1 MSIQR
6 TSRLTRISTLTLA
19 LWLAGCQSLP
29 PAPDDGALQRE
40 AMAGTEK
47 PVPAP
52 LNTRNVPTD
61 QNATPKPQVTEGTG
75 QFVRATGLAQPRK
88 AASGDGAVTFNFE
101 NQPVQAVVKAILGD
115 LLKQNYTI
123 VPGVQGNV
131 SFSTSEPVDS
141 SQAIPILETLLS
153 WTSNALVM
161 RDGQYVVMPAK
172 DAVAGNLVPS
182 LNAVAPQGGL
192 QARLFP
198 LRYISATEMQKLLKP
213 FARTESVLLADPS
226 RNLIVLS
233 GTPSELDNYQ
243 RTIHTFD
250 VDWLR
255 GMSVGVFSLQHATVN
270 ELGPQLDQM
279 FGPKG
284 DTPLAG
290 MVRFLPIERTNA
302 IVVISSQP
310 QYLQEVGGWITK
322 IDRGGGNQPELFV
335 YDVRNIKASDLAQYL
350 AQIYANGG
358 GNGGN
363 AGKVGP
369 GLNGS
374 TLTSN
379 ENGNGN
385 VSGMGSTAGSFGS
398 SPSVNG
404 VGGGFGSAGG
414 FGNSGTGSTTGGIG
428 GTGANGTSGGFGGS
442 GMSGGAAGGM
452 SSSFGNN
459 NASGNGNTG
468 QQYVSEDGS
477 IRISSVDS
485 NNQLMVRARPSQW
498 TEIQQAIQRLDNV
511 PLQVQIEMRILEVD
525 LTGQLEFGVQ
535 WYLQGLA
542 GSTPTTDSSGNINGA
557 TNIPPGMH
565 RQISLGSGGN
575 QYEGEPFFYSFLSS
589 NRKFQVAVRALE
601 TNGNTKTLSAPS
613 LVVLN
618 NQVAHI
624 AVGDQVPINQTSI
637 VTGLNT
643 SGSTATSVSYIPTG
657 VILDVQPRVNPGGL
671 VYLNVQQQVSNTTGS
686 ANSQGN
692 YTIQQRAVGTQIAV
706 QSGQTV
712 LLGGLIQ
719 QNENNNDTGIPGLNR
734 IPVLGR
740 LFGTTSH
747 NRNRTELIVLITPR
761 VITSSEEAKQ
771 VTDEYQ
777 RKFESLAPLR
787 AANGAA
793 GGGAGNGGSTSHP

>member
-6 TSRLTRISTLTLA
+6 TPRLTRISTLTLA
-19 LWLAGCQSLP
+19 LWLAGCQTLP
-29 PAPDDGALQRE
+29 QAQDDGALQRE

-47 PVPAP
+47 SVPAP
-52 LNTRNVPTD
+52 LPLNTHNGAVD
-61 QNATPKPQVTEGTG
+61 QNATQKPQLTEGSG
-75 QFVRATGLAQPRK
+75 QFVRTTGLAQPRK

-141 SQAIPILETLLS
+141 TQAIPILETLLS
-153 WTSNALVM
+153 WTNNALVM

-172 DAVAGNLVPS
+172 DAAAGNLVPS

-192 QARLFP
+192 QARLYP
-198 LRYISATEMQKLLKP
+198 LRFISATEMQKLIKP
-213 FARTESVLLADPS
+213 FARTDAVLLADPS

-255 GMSVGVFSLQHATVN
+255 GMSVGVFSLQHANVS

-310 QYLQEVGGWITK
+310 TYLQEVGDWITK
-322 IDRGGGNQPELFV
+322 IDRGGGNEPELFV
-335 YDVRNIKASDLAQYL
+335 YDVRNLKASDLAQYL
-350 AQIYANGG
+350 GQIYTRGNGG
-358 GNGGN
+358 GGD

-369 GLNGS
+369 GLAGS
-374 TLTSN
+374 TLGTGDN
-379 ENGNGN
+379 ANGNA
-385 VSGMGSTAGSFGS
+385 SGMGSTAGSFGS

-404 VGGGFGSAGG
+404 VGGGFGNAGG
-414 FGNSGTGSTTGGIG
+414 FSGTGTTGTTGTTGGF
-428 GTGANGTSGGFGGS
+428 GTTGTGTSGSFGSTGGS
-442 GMSGGAAGGM
+442 AAGGM
-452 SSSFGNN
+452 SSFGNS
-459 NASGNGNTG
+459 NASGNNGSAG
-468 QQYVSEDGS
+468 QQFVSEDGS

-485 NNQLMVRARPSQW
+485 NNQLLVRARPSQW
-498 TEIQQAIQRLDNV
+498 KEIEQAIKRLDNV

-525 LTGQLEFGVQ
+525 LSGELQFGVQ

-542 GSTPTTDSSGNINGA
+542 NSTPNGSGGVTPGYPGA
-557 TNIPPGMH
+557 H
-565 RQISLGSGGN
+565 RQIALGNGGN
-575 QYEGEPFFYSFLSS
+575 QYNTADSLFYSFLSS
-589 NRKFQVAVRALE
+589 NGKFQVAIQALE
-601 TNGNTKTLSAPS
+601 TSSNSKTLSAPS
-613 LVVLN
+613 MVVLN

-624 AVGDQVPINQTSI
+624 QVGDQIPINQTSI

-643 SGSTATSVSYIPTG
+643 TGSTATSVSYIPTG

-671 VYLNVQQQVSNTTGS
+671 VYLNVQQQVSSIVPNST
-686 ANSQGN
+686 NSQGN
-692 YTIQQRAVGTQIAV
+692 STIQQRAVGTQIAV

-719 QNENNNDTGIPGLNR
+719 QNESVTDNGIPGLNR
-734 IPVLGR
+734 IPWVGR
-740 LFGTTSH
+740 LFGTTDH

-771 VTDEYQ
+771 ITDEYQ

-787 AANGAA
+787 TTGTAGAA
-793 GGGAGNGGSTSHP
+793 GTGATSTTAHP

>member
-6 TSRLTRISTLTLA
+6 TPRLTRISTLTLA
-19 LWLAGCQSLP
+19 LWLAGCQTLP
-29 PAPDDGALQRE
+29 PPKSDDGALQRE

-47 PVPAP
+47 PVPAQLP
-52 LNTRNVPTD
+52 LNTKNGAVDPNV
-61 QNATPKPQVTEGTG
+61 TPKPQLSEGSG
-75 QFVRATGLAQPRK
+75 QFVRTTGLAQPRK

-141 SQAIPILETLLS
+141 TQAIPILETLLS
-153 WTSNALVM
+153 WTNNALVM

-172 DAVAGNLVPS
+172 DAAAGNLVPS

-192 QARLFP
+192 QARLYP
-198 LRYISATEMQKLLKP
+198 LRFISATEMQKLIKP
-213 FARTESVLLADPS
+213 FARTDSVLLADPS

-255 GMSVGVFSLQHATVN
+255 GMSVGVFSLQHANVG

-310 QYLQEVGGWITK
+310 TYLQEVGDWITK
-322 IDRGGGNQPELFV
+322 IDRGGGNEPELFV
-335 YDVRNIKASDLAQYL
+335 YDVRNLKASDLAQYL
-350 AQIYANGG
+350 GQIYTRGNGG
-358 GNGGN
+358 GGD

-369 GLNGS
+369 GLTGS
-374 TLTSN
+374 TLGSGDN
-379 ENGNGN
+379 AMGNA
-385 VSGMGSTAGSFGS
+385 SGIGSTAGSFGS
-398 SPSVNG
+398 STTGG
-404 VGGGFGSAGG
+404 VQGTGGGFGSAGG
-414 FGNSGTGSTTGGIG
+414 FGGTGATGTTGGF
-428 GTGANGTSGGFGGS
+428 GTTGTGTSGGFGSTGGS
-442 GMSGGAAGGM
+442 AAGGM
-452 SSSFGNN
+452 SSFGNS
-459 NASGNGNTG
+459 ASNSNNGNTG
-468 QQYVSEDGS
+468 QQFVSEDGS

-485 NNQLMVRARPSQW
+485 NNQLLVRARPSQW
-498 TEIQQAIQRLDNV
+498 KEIEQAIKRLDNV

-525 LTGQLEFGVQ
+525 LTGEFQFGVQ

-542 GSTPTTDSSGNINGA
+542 NSVPNAAGIATSIYPGA
-557 TNIPPGMH
+557 H
-565 RQISLGSGGN
+565 RQIALGAGGN
-575 QYEGEPFFYSFLSS
+575 QYGGEPFFYSFLSS
-589 NRKFQVAVRALE
+589 NGKFQVAVRALE

-624 AVGDQVPINQTSI
+624 QVGDQIPINQTSI
-637 VTGLNT
+637 IAGLGTTTAN
-643 SGSTATSVSYIPTG
+643 STASTVTYQPTG

-671 VYLNVQQQVSNTTGS
+671 VYLNVQQQVSNTTGP
-686 ANSQGN
+686 ANAQGN
-692 YTIQQRAVGTQIAV
+692 FTIQQRAVGTQIAV

-719 QNENNNDTGIPGLNR
+719 QNETNTDTGIPGLNR

-740 LFGTTSH
+740 LFGTTDH
-747 NRNRTELIVLITPR
+747 KRDRTEMIVLITPR
-761 VITSSEEAKQ
+761 VVTNSEDAKQ

-787 AANGAA
+787 SPGAA
-793 GGGAGNGGSTSHP
+793 AGAGTGATSTAAHP

>member
-1 MSIQR
+1 MSTQR
-6 TSRLTRISTLTLA
+6 TSRFTRISTLTLA

-29 PAPDDGALQRE
+29 PTHDDGALQRE
-40 AMAGTEK
+40 ALAGTEK

-52 LNTRNVPTD
+52 LNTRNTPAD
-61 QNATPKPQVTEGTG
+61 QTTSPKPQVTEGTG

-131 SFSTSEPVDS
+131 SFSTAEPVDS

-153 WTSNALVM
+153 WTNNALVM
-161 RDGQYVVMPAK
+161 REGQYVVMPAK

-192 QARLFP
+192 QARLYS

-213 FARTESVLLADPS
+213 FARTDSVLLADPS
-226 RNLIVLS
+226 RNVIVLS

-255 GMSVGVFSLQHATVN
+255 GMSVGVFSLQHANVG

-279 FGPKG
+279 FGPKS

-302 IVVISSQP
+302 IVVISNQP
-310 QYLQEVGGWITK
+310 QYLQEVGDWITK
-322 IDRGGGNQPELFV
+322 IDRGGGNEPELFV
-335 YDVRNIKASDLAQYL
+335 YDVLNIKASDLAQYL
-350 AQIYANGG
+350 GQIYTNGSG
-358 GNGGN
+358 GGGN

-374 TLTSN
+374 TLGASDN
-379 ENGNGN
+379 ANGNA
-385 VSGMGSTAGSFGS
+385 SGMGSTAGSFGS

-404 VGGGFGSAGG
+404 VGGGFGGAGG
-414 FGNSGTGSTTGGIG
+414 FGSGGTGGTTGGTSG
-428 GTGANGTSGGFGGS
+428 FGSTGTSGGVGS
-442 GMSGGAAGGM
+442 SGTSGGAAGGL
-452 SSSFGNN
+452 SSFGNN
-459 NASGNGNTG
+459 NAGSSGNQG

-485 NNQLMVRARPSQW
+485 NNQLLVRARPSQW
-498 TEIQQAIQRLDNV
+498 AEIQQAIKRLDNV

-542 GSTPTTDSSGNINGA
+542 GSTPTVDGNGNINGA
-557 TNIPPGMH
+557 TNIPPGAH

-575 QYEGEPFFYSFLSS
+575 QYGGEPFFYSFLSS
-589 NRKFQVAVRALE
+589 NGKFQVAIRALE

-624 AVGDQVPINQTSI
+624 QVGDQIPINQTSI
-637 VTGLNT
+637 VTGL
-643 SGSTATSVSYIPTG
+643 STAGTTASSVSYIPTG

-671 VYLNVQQQVSNTTGS
+671 VYLNVQQQVSGTTGN

-692 YTIQQRAVGTQIAV
+692 FTIQQRAVGTQIAV

-719 QNENNNDTGIPGLNR
+719 QQEDNTDTGIPVLNR
-734 IPVLGR
+734 VPILGR
-740 LFGTTSH
+740 LFGTTNHS
-747 NRNRTELIVLITPR
+747 RNRTELLVLITPR

-777 RKFESLAPLR
+777 RRFESLAPLR
-787 AANGAA
+787 KDSGAA
-793 GGGAGNGGSTSHP
+793 GASNGGAASHP